1 MIIPAADDSSM
12 EQARRYFVEGLTAIQ
27 AENWALAE
35 TAFRQSLSHVPERL
49 STLVNLSA
57 TLLKLGKHD
66 EAAAVISSL
75 LAQDPCNA
83 DALLNEGIL
92 FLDRKQY
99 TQALERF
106 DSLMGADPGNL
117 QAQLNRA
124 MALDALGR
132 GDEALIQLD
141 HVIAMAP
148 ADTTAHTCRST
159 VLFHLERFDAA
170 LSSADHALQLKPSDA
185 QAHFCR
191 GNALLGLRQPEHA
204 LASFELAI
212 SRRAGFA
219 AAHIQC
225 GVALGSL
232 FQWSAAIEHF
242 NQAITIDPGH
252 AEARVQRGRALEQAG
267 KIEAAAAD
275 YAQAIALDPAY
286 AAAHIEQGNWY
297 RKNKQLDRARDAYQ
311 KALDL
316 DPHIPFMLGKLPHT
330 KMLCCDWSGLDAM
343 RLAVDQGVQAGD
355 KVVDPFPYQALTA
368 SEALLGECARIF
380 AQHWFPAQH
389 HPLPRGRNKDKIYV
403 GYLCGEFRE
412 QATSFLMTRVYELHD
427 KNRFK
432 IVAFDNGFDDGSE
445 LRRRI
450 CAAFDEVVDIS
461 RLSDANACAEIQ
473 GREID
478 ILINLNGYFGL
489 ARPNIFAM
497 RPSPIQVNYL
507 GFPGTIG
514 APYIDYLVADETVI
528 PPASRCHYAEQIV
541 YLPHCYQAND
551 ARRVISSSRFT
562 RSEFGLPDN
571 GFVYCCFNNNYKLT
585 PETFRGWMRIL
596 GRVEASVL
604 WLFENNAAAAVN
616 LRREAQRCGIAGE
629 RLIFARDLPL
639 PQHLAR
645 HVLAD
650 LFLDTLPYNAHT
662 TASDC
667 LWAGLPLLTC
677 TGDSFPGRVASSLL
691 KALDLPQ
698 LITDSQQEYEDTAV
712 RLAQNTDELRA
723 LRQKL
728 TTNRQTSPLFDS
740 ARITRHLEQ
749 AYRTMH
755 EHRLAGLLP
764 RAFTVADTAA
774 PTLED

>member
-1 MIIPAADDSSM
+1 MITPDPDDSLM
-12 EQARRYFVEGLTAIQ
+12 EQARRYFVDGLAAIQ

-35 TAFRQSLSHVPERL
+35 ASFNQSLSCVPERL

-57 TLLKLGKHD
+57 TLLKLKKLD
-66 EAAAVISSL
+66 EAAEVISRI
-75 LAQDPCNA
+75 LAQDAGNA

-92 FLDRKQY
+92 FFERKLFA
-99 TQALERF
+99 QALERF
-106 DSLMGADPGNL
+106 ESLIGAQPGNH

-124 MALDALGR
+124 MALDALQR
-132 GDEALIQLD
+132 GGEALIQLD
-141 HVIAMAP
+141 QVIAMTP
-148 ADTTAHTCRST
+148 ADATAHACRSA
-159 VLFHLERFDAA
+159 VLCRLGRCEAA
-170 LSSADHALQLKPSDA
+170 LSSADHALQLNPADA

-191 GNALLGLRQPEHA
+191 GNALLGLHQPQPA
-204 LASFELAI
+204 LASFEQAI
-212 SRRAGFA
+212 SRRPGFA

-232 FQWSAAIEHF
+232 FQWTAAIEHY
-242 NQAITIDPGH
+242 NAAITIDPRQ
-252 AEARVQRGRALEQAG
+252 ADAWVQRGRAFEQVG

-275 YAQAIALDPAY
+275 YAQAITVDPAC

-297 RKNKQLDRARDAYQ
+297 RKNKQLDRALDAYQ
-311 KALDL
+311 KAHDL
-316 DPHIPFMLGKLPHT
+316 DPHIPFMLGKLLHT

-343 RLAVDQGVQAGD
+343 RLAIDQGVQAGEP
-355 KVVDPFPYQALTA
+355 VIDPFPYQAITA
-368 SEALLGECARIF
+368 SEALLGACARIF
-380 AQHWFPAQH
+380 AQHWFTAQH
-389 HPLPRGRNKDKIYV
+389 RELLRSRKKDKIHI

-427 KNRFK
+427 KQRFR

-450 CAAFDEVVDIS
+450 CAAFDDIVDIS
-461 RLSDANACAEIQ
+461 RLSDAEAFAEIQ
-473 GREID
+473 SREID

-528 PPASRCHYAEQIV
+528 PPASRRHYAEQIV

-551 ARRVISSSRFT
+551 ARRVISSNRFSRA
-562 RSEFGLPDN
+562 EFGLPSD

-585 PETFRGWMRIL
+585 PDTFRGWMRIL
-596 GRVEASVL
+596 GRVGASVL
-604 WLFENNAAAAVN
+604 WLFESNAAAADN
-616 LRREAQRCGIAGE
+616 LRREAAHCGIAGE

-639 PQHLAR
+639 SQHLAR
-645 HVLAD
+645 HALAN

-691 KALDLPQ
+691 KALDLPE
-698 LITDSQQEYEDTAV
+698 LITDSQQHYEDTAV
-712 RLAQNTDELRA
+712 RLAQNPNELQS
-723 LRQKL
+723 LRHRL
-728 TTNRQTSPLFDS
+728 AANRQTSSLFDS
-740 ARITRHLEQ
+740 ARITHHLEQ
-749 AYRTMH
+749 AYRIMYERH
-755 EHRLAGLLP
+755 LAGLP
-764 RAFTVADTAA
+764 PQAFAVAGTTVSKA
-774 PTLED
+774 EN